1 MKINII
7 AVISAICIL
16 ASCASGPRTVDF
28 PTVGA
33 VASNSVIIEKVE
45 LSDTLTSLHIRGYN
59 RPGWWIKVVSQT
71 HLVADGRKYEMTG
84 TEGITPDEYL
94 WMPEDGDSL
103 FVLHFAP
110 LPLNTKS
117 FDFIEGYEEG
127 AFRLLDVDLTGR
139 LADAYKK
146 GLPRR
151 IHTTSVKETEVPGF
165 VYEIGESTIRLHILG
180 YKPELGNRAQIYLSD
195 LISEQS
201 EHNVELDPQTGTGV
215 VKFRQYGTYN
225 GFVAMS
231 GISLGSFHIAPG
243 ESVDI
248 WCDAGF
254 YDYWITQ
261 IRRTEKPVRDIKQ
274 LYSEGSI
281 YDALNNLPFHADK
294 LDKIRI
300 RHFSSC
306 DVEDFKLSADE
317 YVALIQKEYNEAAAL
332 LEETELHPLTKKYT
346 SAGLKMQAIGA
357 ICNADHNRIRS
368 YRRYHGVDWSEAVDY
383 VPDLVTDRHIH
394 MVADQFDL
402 SDPIF
407 EICRHNTYRVDPE
420 YEKVMTA
427 FVAAFEEALNGN
439 LTEEK
444 LSEMQS
450 WENQFYAKMCE
461 DIDRRA
467 KEVISSGSERMQ
479 PVPEVPLDELF
490 EAIIAPHKGKV
501 VLVDFW
507 NTWCGPCRQALA
519 ANEPYKSAELSS
531 EDIVWIYIANE
542 TSPIEKYLNMIPEIA
557 GLHYMLNQEQ
567 WDQITHKDFDIDG
580 IPSYVLVNR
589 DGSYRLRNDLRDHSL
604 LLSTLKSM

>member
-1 MKINII
+1 M
-7 AVISAICIL
+7 
-16 ASCASGPRTVDF
+16 
-28 PTVGA
+28 
-33 VASNSVIIEKVE
+33 
-45 LSDTLTSLHIRGYN
+45 
-59 RPGWWIKVVSQT
+59 
-71 HLVADGRKYEMTG
+71 
-84 TEGITPDEYL
+84 
-94 WMPEDGDSL
+94 
-103 FVLHFAP
+103 
-110 LPLNTKS
+110 
-117 FDFIEGYEEG
+117 
-127 AFRLLDVDLTGR
+127 
-139 LADAYKK
+139 
-146 GLPRR
+146 
-151 IHTTSVKETEVPGF
+151 
-165 VYEIGESTIRLHILG
+165 
-180 YKPELGNRAQIYLSD
+180 
-195 LISEQS
+195 
-201 EHNVELDPQTGTGV
+201 
-215 VKFRQYGTYN
+215 
-225 GFVAMS
+225 
-231 GISLGSFHIAPG
+231 
-243 ESVDI
+243 
-248 WCDAGF
+248 
-254 YDYWITQ
+254 
-261 IRRTEKPVRDIKQ
+261 
-274 LYSEGSI
+274 
-281 YDALNNLPFHADK
+281 
-294 LDKIRI
+294 
-300 RHFSSC
+300 
-306 DVEDFKLSADE
+306 
-317 YVALIQKEYNEAAAL
+317 ALIQKEYNEAAAL

-368 YRRYHGVDWSEAVDY
+368 YRRYYGVDWSEAVDY

-444 LSEMQS
+444 LSEMQL